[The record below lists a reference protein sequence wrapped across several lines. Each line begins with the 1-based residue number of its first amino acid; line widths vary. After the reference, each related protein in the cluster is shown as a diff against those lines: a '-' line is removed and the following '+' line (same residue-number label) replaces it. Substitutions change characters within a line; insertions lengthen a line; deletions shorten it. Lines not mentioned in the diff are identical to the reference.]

1 MNYKIIDLNTYKRK
15 EYFNHFTKDIPCTFS
30 ITCKIDVSNIKSKNY
45 KFYPS
50 CIFAVTS
57 AVNIYEEFRTAYNS
71 QHELVVYN
79 EMLPCYTVLNSN
91 TETFFNLWTPY
102 NSNLQEF
109 IKSYNEDIAKYKN
122 STVLNP
128 KENMPE
134 NIFPISALPL
144 LHFEGFNLNLLK
156 GYDYLLPIFT
166 FGKYENIN
174 GRFIMPVSVQVHHG
188 VCDGYHVSR
197 FITTLQE
204 IIDKL

>member
-15 EYFNHFTKDIPCTFS
+15 EYFNHFTKDIPCTYS
-30 ITCKIDVSNIKSKNY
+30 ITCKIDVSNIKNKNY

-57 AVNIYEEFRTAYNS
+57 TVNIYEEFRTAYNS

-109 IKSYNEDIAKYKN
+109 IKSYNEDIKVYKN
-122 STVLNP
+122 SLQMNP
-128 KENMPE
+128 KANMPE

>member
-1 MNYKIIDLNTYKRK
+1 MNYKIIDLNNYKRK
-15 EYFNHFTKDIPCTFS
+15 EYFNHFTKDIPCTYS
-30 ITCKIDVSNIKSKNY
+30 ITCKIDVTNIKNKGL
-45 KFYPS
+45 KFYPA

-79 EMLPCYTVLNSN
+79 EMVPCYTVLNSN

-109 IKSYNEDIAKYKN
+109 IKSYNEDIEKYKN

-174 GRFIMPVSVQVHHG
+174 GRFIIPVSVQVHHG

-204 IIDKL
+204 IIEKL

>member
-15 EYFNHFTKDIPCTFS
+15 EYFNHFTKDIPCTYS

-79 EMLPCYTVLNSN
+79 EMVPCYTVLNSN

-109 IKSYNEDIAKYKN
+109 IKSYNEDIEKYKN

-204 IIDKL
+204 IIEKL

>member
-1 MNYKIIDLNTYKRK
+1 MNYKIIDLNNYKRK
-15 EYFNHFTKDIPCTFS
+15 EYFNHFTKDIPCTYS

-45 KFYPS
+45 KFYPA

-57 AVNIYEEFRTAYNS
+57 AVNMYEEFRTAYNS

>member
-15 EYFNHFTKDIPCTFS
+15 EYFNHFTKDIPCTYS
-30 ITCKIDVSNIKSKNY
+30 ITCKIDVTNIKNKGL

-79 EMLPCYTVLNSN
+79 EMVPCYTVLNSN

-174 GRFIMPVSVQVHHG
+174 GRFIMPMAVQVHHG

-204 IIDKL
+204 IIEKL

>member
-102 NSNLQEF
+102 NSNFQEF
-109 IKSYNEDIAKYKN
+109 IKSYNEDIKVYKN
-122 STVLNP
+122 SLQMNP
-128 KENMPE
+128 KANMPE

>member
-1 MNYKIIDLNTYKRK
+1 MNYKIIDLNNYKRK
-15 EYFNHFTKDIPCTFS
+15 EYFNHFTKDIPCTYS

-79 EMLPCYTVLNSN
+79 EMVPCYTVLNSN

-109 IKSYNEDIAKYKN
+109 IKSYNEDIEKYKN

-204 IIDKL
+204 IIEKL

>member
-30 ITCKIDVSNIKSKNY
+30 ITCKIDVSNIKSKKY

-57 AVNIYEEFRTAYNS
+57 AVNMYKEFRMAFNS
-71 QHELVVYN
+71 KKELIVYN
-79 EMLPCYTVLNSN
+79 NMVPCYTVFNSE
-91 TETFFNLWTPY
+91 TETFFNLWTECGKDI
-102 NSNLQEF
+102 NEF
-109 IKSYNEDIAKYKN
+109 INSYNKDIKEYKN
-122 STVLNP
+122 SIQMNP

-134 NIFPISALPL
+134 NVFPISALPL

-166 FGKYENIN
+166 LGKYENIN
-174 GRFIMPVSVQVHHG
+174 GRLLMPMAVQVHHG

-204 IIDKL
+204 IIEML